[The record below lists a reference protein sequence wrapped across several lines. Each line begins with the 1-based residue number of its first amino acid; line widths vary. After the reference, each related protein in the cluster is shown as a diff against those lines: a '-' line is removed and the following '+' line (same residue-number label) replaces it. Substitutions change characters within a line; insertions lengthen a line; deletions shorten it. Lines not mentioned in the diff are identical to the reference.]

1 VQPAVR
7 RHRVGRASPGQ
18 QQRERRVVG
27 DDLDLG
33 LLDLL
38 SVLRSHS
45 LCTVGTWVGATV
57 GRGGGR
63 LDLFRVLLVVKL
75 DAVELVARRFE
86 RNKRLLRRPDLDR
99 RLGRQVQAAR
109 GLERGELV
117 RPRVVRRLS
126 PVVREDYLHLRAEG
140 RDVSS

>member
-1 VQPAVR
+1 MAAYSGLHCVVPKDKPLDRAGA
-7 RHRVGRASPGQ
+7 RVMCGICHNLQGRQLYDTPPLSRWSWVGGN
-18 QQRERRVVG
+18 RRV
-27 DDLDLG
+27 
-33 LLDLL
+33 
-38 SVLRSHS
+38 
-45 LCTVGTWVGATV
+45 
-57 GRGGGR
+57 GGGR